1 MSGVSFSLDR
11 GNTKAAFDTFY
22 RGAIQRFEQAALK
35 ATDAAAR
42 KAKSEIR
49 TAMAG
54 AGLGRLGNAI
64 DATSDLRLHRAV
76 KRYPNGGFSASGV
89 VFIRSQ
95 SERTRG
101 AIEAYTRG
109 ADIRPVRSRWLWI
122 PTDNIPRVSQR
133 ERLTPALWVKN
144 GLDRRIGPLEV
155 VRSIN
160 GYPLLVVKQTNVPMS
175 GLKRKPRASLK
186 NGRSPKGYAP
196 CEFLVAF
203 VGIPFTARAARIDVS
218 AILRSVQAELPDL
231 FRQAFGAP

>member
-1 MSGVSFSLDR
+1 MSMGR

-49 TAMAG
+49 TAMAD
-54 AGLGRLGNAI
+54 AGLGRLGQAI
-64 DATSDLRLHRAV
+64 DATSDLRKQRGV
-76 KRYPNGGFSASGV
+76 KRYPDDGFSASGV

-95 SERTRG
+95 SERTLG

-109 ADIRPVRSRWLWI
+109 ADIRPVRGRWLWI
-122 PTDNIPRVSQR
+122 PTDNIPRIAGR
-133 ERLTPALWVKN
+133 KRLTPASWVKN
-144 GLDRRIGPLEV
+144 GLDRKIGPLEM
-155 VRSIN
+155 VRSVN

-175 GLKRKPRASLK
+175 DLKRKPRASLK

-196 CEFLVAF
+196 REFLVAF

-218 AILRSVQAELPDL
+218 AIMRSVQAELPTL
-231 FRQAFGAP
+231 FRQAFGVL